1 MYCCCC
7 TRLRGNYV
15 YNRQKNKIYL
25 TAGDNAELEICV
37 FDITGAEIKVTSDDK
52 IVLTVRQTPNEPA
65 IFSKEADG
73 RTIYFMPSDTKD
85 MIPGLYVY
93 DVQFTNSDHEINT
106 IITSFFEIG
115 AEITK

>member
-1 MYCCCC
+1 MF
-7 TRLRGNYV
+7 TIDK
-15 YNRQKNKIYL
+15 KNKIFL

-37 FDITGAEIKVTSDDK
+37 FDITGAEIKITSDDK